1 MIKFSIMKRRVSFHT
16 LGCKLNF
23 SESSTLAR
31 QFEEGGFER
40 VGVNDEADICVINS
54 CSVTEHADKK
64 CRNIIRKLHRRNPA
78 AIIAVTGCYAQ
89 LKPQE
94 IAAIEGV
101 DIVLGNNDKGDLYK
115 RVVELGSRGEAQVYS
130 CDCEEITRFFAAFS
144 TGDRSRSFLKVQD
157 GCDYKCAYCTIH
169 YARGSSRNMP
179 IAELV
184 AEAEKVAESG
194 LKEIVITGINTG
206 DFGRTTGE
214 KFIDLLR
221 ALNEVEGIERY
232 RISSIEPNLITDE
245 IIEFCAASPKFQH
258 HFHIPLQSGSDRI
271 LGLMRRRYTSAKF
284 ADRIEKV
291 RSLMPDA
298 FIGIDVITGFPG
310 ETEEDFQ
317 QTYDLLAGLKPSF
330 LHIFPFSERPGTPA
344 VDMPNKV
351 PSYISTQ
358 RVARLEE
365 LSNALHYDFCA
376 QGVGSEMDVL
386 FESTMR
392 GGMMYGY
399 TGNYIRVKAPYR
411 RDLINTICRVKL
423 SSIGEDCDV
432 VAEILE

>member
-1 MIKFSIMKRRVSFHT
+1 MKRRVSFHT

-40 VGVNDEADICVINS
+40 VGANEPSDICVINS

-64 CRNIIRKLHRRNPA
+64 CRNLIRKLHRRNPD

-89 LKPQE
+89 LKPHE
-94 IAAIEGV
+94 IAQIEGV
-101 DIVLGNNDKGDLYK
+101 DIVLSNNDKGDLYK
-115 RVVELGSRGEAQVYS
+115 RVVELGQHSQAEVYS

-144 TGDRSRSFLKVQD
+144 TGDRTRSFLKVQD

-179 IAELV
+179 IADLV
-184 AEAEKVAESG
+184 EEARQVAASG

-214 KFIDLLR
+214 KFIDLLK
-221 ALNEVEGIERY
+221 ALNEVDGIERY

-258 HFHIPLQSGSDRI
+258 HFHIPLQSGSDKI
-271 LGLMRRRYTSAKF
+271 LGLMRRRYTSAKY
-284 ADRIEKV
+284 ADRINKI

-298 FIGIDVITGFPG
+298 FIGIDVIVGFPG
-310 ETEEDFQ
+310 ETEEEFQ
-317 QTYDLLAGLKPSF
+317 QTYDLLQNLKPSF
-330 LHIFPFSERPGTPA
+330 LHIFPFSERPSTPA
-344 VDMPNKV
+344 VDMPGKV
-351 PSYISTQ
+351 PSYVSTQ

-365 LSNALHYDFCA
+365 LSNRLHREFCA
-376 QGVGSEMDVL
+376 QSIGSEADVL

-399 TGNYIRVKAPYR
+399 TGNYIRVKTAYN
-411 RDLINTICRVKL
+411 RDFINKICRVKML
-423 SSIGEDCDV
+423 SIDENNDIT
-432 VAEILE
+432 AEILG